1 MAPPGPSNGGRPGG
15 ARGSVGGAADNDP
28 FMSSPV
34 QTPDFW
40 PSSGHGELHRTARGG
55 LQATAAWLR
64 RWLARPELALVEES
78 CTAEKALHAALAA
91 DPQRPVGPAE
101 LQALAD
107 ADVRSNYAAFVAF
120 RDGLLAAG
128 SLQAWYLAQIRKPLM
143 NMPPAFVAGVVH
155 AIVRHLLGDCT
166 DAFQARAAE
175 LLFRPQRVT
184 ATEGRL
190 LSADLAVIDL
200 LNQTAGLGDLGRLL
214 VDAQA
219 PLRPIDMQVLAPH
232 NVDDYWRRA
241 ERHDL
246 LLDLTHEVSNDLGHG
261 IVLKLA
267 RTHSGPAA
275 LARVLEAWTLHFLG
289 VAVKIRPL
297 QRIDDP
303 AWRWHIG
310 LDAESMGLLNDLY
323 EDRTVEP
330 ERLAR
335 LICLFRLDFDD
346 PADMRPDVA
355 GYPVYLGLATSA
367 DGVLKLKPQNLLLNL
382 PLAGA
387 T

>member
-1 MAPPGPSNGGRPGG
+1 MNAPLQTQE
-15 ARGSVGGAADNDP
+15 
-28 FMSSPV
+28 

-40 PSSGHGELHRTARGG
+40 PSSGHGEL
-55 LQATAAWLR
+55 
-64 RWLARPELALVEES
+64 
-78 CTAEKALHAALAA
+78 AA
-91 DPQRPVGPAE
+91 DPQRPVSQAE
-101 LQALAD
+101 LDPLAD
-107 ADVRSNYAAFVAF
+107 ADARSNYAAFVAF
-120 RDGLLAAG
+120 RDSLASAG
-128 SLQAWYLAQIRKPLM
+128 SFEAWYLAQIRKPLM
-143 NMPPAFVAGVVH
+143 NLPPAFVASVVH
-155 AIVRHLLGDCT
+155 AIVRNLLGDGA

-190 LSADLAVIDL
+190 LSADLEVIDM

-219 PLRPIDMQVLAPH
+219 PLRPLDLQVLTPH
-232 NVDDYWRRA
+232 NAGDYWRRA

-246 LLDLTHEVSNDLGHG
+246 LLDLSHEVSNDLGHG

-275 LARVLEAWTLHFLG
+275 LAKVLEAWTQHFLG

-310 LDAESMGLLNDLY
+310 LDVESMELLNDLY

-335 LICLFRLDFDD
+335 LVCLFRLDFDD

-355 GYPVYLGLATSA
+355 GYPVYLGLASRA

-382 PLAGA
+382 PLAVA